1 MPLQQAVDKGK
12 TYDKCRQGNKKSMN
26 LINQPHQ
33 PKNLNLRWRNP
44 RQM

>member
-26 LINQPHQ
+26 LINQPQQ
-33 PKNLNLRWRNP
+33 PKNLNRKSTN
-44 RQM
+44 